1 MLEYR
6 TKEGDTADLICWH
19 IYGRT
24 SGVVEQV
31 LAANPGL
38 AALGPIIPAGT
49 LVKLPALEA
58 SSNTAQVDLW

>member
-24 SGVVEQV
+24 SGIVEQL
-31 LAANPGL
+31 LAENPGL
-38 AALGPIIPAGT
+38 AALGPLIPAGT
-49 LVKLPALEA
+49 LVKLPELKEPGQ
-58 SSNTAQVDLW
+58 TAQETLW